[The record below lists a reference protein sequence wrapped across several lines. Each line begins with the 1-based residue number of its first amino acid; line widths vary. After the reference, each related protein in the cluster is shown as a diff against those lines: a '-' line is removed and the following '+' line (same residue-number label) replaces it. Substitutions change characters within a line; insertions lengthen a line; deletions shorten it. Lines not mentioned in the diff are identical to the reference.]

1 MPSKAEAAHRLR
13 LKNSGEI
20 TPSRARRFISER
32 LGKAIRGGPL
42 RAFQRSHTTIFAR
55 KPLPGDPELG
65 SGPEGIPS
73 PLIGRLL
80 RRWILG
86 RVFCL
91 LVLLTLLPLR
101 AEAEVISHKLG
112 QFEVIQGKPGVVI
125 GVPHGIADPYTD
137 VIGYA
142 LALRTDAGAVIATRF
157 CCRWTDH
164 RRINVN
170 RPTERAGVP
179 PPLETLTDRATE
191 IYELYRKL
199 LHQAAQGPLGLYWE
213 IHGNNRSEST
223 GQIEVATVGVAR
235 DLAREIKESYFSI
248 RDTVLE
254 TETGVVKL
262 DFKIE
267 PLDPVHFAALSA
279 KRWKVFQDAAIV
291 LQLELPR
298 IVRSRKNPREAYI
311 RILAEWMESVM
322 RTVGE
327 AKILR
332 VQRSKPLE
340 NP

>member
-1 MPSKAEAAHRLR
+1 MLT
-13 LKNSGEI
+13 L
-20 TPSRARRFISER
+20 
-32 LGKAIRGGPL
+32 LGKSIPGILIIR
-42 RAFQRSHTTIFAR
+42 
-55 KPLPGDPELG
+55 PLPR
-65 SGPEGIPS
+65 
-73 PLIGRLL
+73 LIFCQ
-80 RRWILG
+80 I
-86 RVFCL
+86 FCL
-91 LVLLTLLPLR
+91 LILLPLLSLQTD
-101 AEAEVISHKLG
+101 AEVIFHKLG
-112 QFEVIQGKPGVVI
+112 QFEIIQGKPGVVI

-142 LALRTDAGAVIATRF
+142 LALRTGAGAVIATRF

-179 PPLETLTDRATE
+179 PPLEALTDRATE

-199 LHQAAQGPLGLYWE
+199 VHQAAQGPLGLYWE

-223 GQIEVATVGVAR
+223 GQIEVATVGVDR

-254 TETGVVKL
+254 TETGVLKL

-267 PLDPVHFAALSA
+267 PLDQVHFSARSA
-279 KRWKVFQDAAIV
+279 KNWEVFQDAALV
-291 LQLELPR
+291 LQLELPKA
-298 IVRSRKNPREAYI
+298 VRFKKTPREAYI

-322 RTVGE
+322 RTVG
-327 AKILR
+327 KTRILQ